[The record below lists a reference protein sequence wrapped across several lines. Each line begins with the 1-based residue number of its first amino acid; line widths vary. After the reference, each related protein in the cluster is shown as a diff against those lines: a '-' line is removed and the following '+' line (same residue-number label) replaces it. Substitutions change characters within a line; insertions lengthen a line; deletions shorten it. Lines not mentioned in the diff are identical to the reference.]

1 MKSLTSVDIE
11 VKVIPNS
18 KSQSLILDSKLLII
32 RIKSPPSKGKAN
44 KEIISL
50 VSKKLNV
57 KKSSVE
63 IIRGEKSK
71 KKLLKIQGLNFEQFV
86 QTLEDAKS

>member
-1 MKSLTSVDIE
+1 MTSVDIE

-18 KSQSLILDSKLLII
+18 NSQSLILDSKLLII

-57 KKSSVE
+57 KKSRIE